1 MTGFE
6 PVMRE
11 SKSLALPLGY
21 TPILYPPQT
30 HNTKHEKKKE
40 REKSGMAVSEC
51 LPAKAFIQILLCLTF
66 NLPAP
71 NFFSFLFL
79 FNLYF
84 IYSNVILHAKF
95 YYFMLIFSKKFSN
108 NQVK

>member
-21 TPILYPPQT
+21 TPILAHPKPT
-30 HNTKHEKKKE
+30 TPNMKKE

-51 LPAKAFIQILLCLTF
+51 LPAKAFIQILPCLTF

-71 NFFSFLFL
+71 NFFFSLFIQ
-79 FNLYF
+79 FILY
-84 IYSNVILHAKF
+84 
-95 YYFMLIFSKKFSN
+95 IF
-108 NQVK
+108 

>member
-30 HNTKHEKKKE
+30 HNTKHEKKERK
-40 REKSGMAVSEC
+40 REKWNGCFRMPPRKGIYTDFT
-51 LPAKAFIQILLCLTF
+51 LPDI
-66 NLPAP
+66 
-71 NFFSFLFL
+71 
-79 FNLYF
+79 
-84 IYSNVILHAKF
+84 
-95 YYFMLIFSKKFSN
+95 
-108 NQVK
+108 